1 MSHWVKHWKGE
12 KEMRTAGEYV
22 AQNPKLFEK
31 INVKVLRA
39 FYVDR
44 QLQEIGTV
52 VSLERHLAQS
62 LQAVGKAEIINAE
75 GGS

>member
-1 MSHWVKHWKGE
+1 
-12 KEMRTAGEYV
+12 MRTAGEYV